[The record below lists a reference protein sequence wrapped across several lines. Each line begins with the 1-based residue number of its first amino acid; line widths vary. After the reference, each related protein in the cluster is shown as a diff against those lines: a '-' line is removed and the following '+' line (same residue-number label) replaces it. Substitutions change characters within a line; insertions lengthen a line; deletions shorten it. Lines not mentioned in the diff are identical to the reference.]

1 MLRLTQ
7 RVGIALLMILLAAT
21 LTFFLVRVMPGNPM
35 SYQLVQD
42 MQQGMTL
49 TQARAAVTAEF
60 GVPIHASLVAQ
71 YVQYLWNLLHGNL
84 GTSLVYAGTPA
95 LSIILR
101 GLPWTLFTVSVAL
114 ILSFVIGVAAG
125 TLLAFFHGSFWDR
138 AASIFTSVLH
148 GIPNYVIAII
158 LVYLVAIRMGILP
171 HSGDFGLTVTPGWN
185 APFLLSVIRHAILP
199 VAAYTLPGI
208 AGWVLLMR
216 ASTIAVLGE
225 NHLLAAQA
233 RGIRGGLFL
242 SSYVA
247 RNAILPLFTQF
258 VLSLGFMFSGS
269 IFVEEIFAYPGIGYY
284 FVNSISQLDY
294 PVMQAAFLIISTAV
308 ILANLAADL
317 LYSRLDPRVRAA
329 L

>member
-1 MLRLTQ
+1 MRLVQ
-7 RVGIALLMILLAAT
+7 RVGLALLMILLAAT
-21 LTFFLVRVMPGNPM
+21 LTFFLVHVMPGNPM

-60 GVPIHASLVAQ
+60 GVPVHASLFVQ
-71 YVQYLWNLLHGNL
+71 YGQYLWNLLHGNL

-95 LSIILR
+95 LSIIMR
-101 GLPWTLFTVSVAL
+101 GLPWTLFTVAIAL
-114 ILSFVIGVAAG
+114 ILSFVIGVAGG
-125 TLLAFFHGSFWDR
+125 TLLAFFHDSLWDR
-138 AASIFTSVLH
+138 AASIVTSILH

-158 LVYLVAIRMGILP
+158 LVYLVAVRMGILP
-171 HSGDFGLTVTPGWN
+171 HSGDYGLTVTPGWN
-185 APFLLSVIRHAILP
+185 AAFFVSVLRHAVLP
-199 VAAYTLPGI
+199 ITAYTLPGI

-216 ASTIAVLGE
+216 SSTVAVLGE

-308 ILANLAADL
+308 IVANLAADL
-317 LYSRLDPRVRAA
+317 LYSTLDPRVGTA